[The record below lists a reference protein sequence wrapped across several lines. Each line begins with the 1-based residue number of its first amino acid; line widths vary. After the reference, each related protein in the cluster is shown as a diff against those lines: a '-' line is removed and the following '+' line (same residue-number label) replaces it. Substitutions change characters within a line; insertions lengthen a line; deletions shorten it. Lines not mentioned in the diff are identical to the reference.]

1 MSPGSAGEAGRPDGA
16 TLRLHHGP
24 RPAPHSGLVCSQQV
38 GHIHITNMDRECFR
52 VTLETGKVNH
62 PHLCISPYAAIRG
75 RMHKNKIKNVALSNV
90 LLIRYLTMISLI
102 QGSLCQ
108 QRRFLVLRNGLGL
121 LRAGVKIWPKNR
133 HFLYKKISGKLR
145 NLEIYIPTGPI
156 RPTFIS
162 SNCKIFTSDLRLGRR
177 LTWSS
182 WTRTPLKL
190 TK

>member
-1 MSPGSAGEAGRPDGA
+1 MCNNVTRSGSGEGGEDVSSRSAGEAGRPDGA
-16 TLRLHHGP
+16 TLRLHHGT

-75 RMHKNKIKNVALSNV
+75 RMHKNKIENVALSNV
-90 LLIRYLTMISLI
+90 LLIRYLTMISLM

-108 QRRFLVLRNGLGL
+108 QRRFLVLRTGLGL

-133 HFLYKKISGKLR
+133 HFFIKKKIWKIKKFGNLHSDRSYSTHFHIIKLQ
-145 NLEIYIPTGPI
+145 NLH
-156 RPTFIS
+156 
-162 SNCKIFTSDLRLGRR
+162 L
-177 LTWSS
+177 
-182 WTRTPLKL
+182 
-190 TK
+190 